1 MAKENSMVSGG
12 SGQFLH
18 GLLRT
23 DLYKRTQGK
32 ITRQV
37 TCIVIWVVFALGAWR
52 LYDSMISVQPAIR
65 YGVPAVVLA
74 VGLWVGY
81 RAVNDPTFADFLIA
95 VEAEMNK
102 VSWPSQTELIRASI
116 VVIVLIFGL
125 TLVLFAYD
133 LVLFRVLKFLGVTV
147 G

>member
-1 MAKENSMVSGG
+1 MAKENSIAAGG

-65 YGVPAVVLA
+65 YGVPAVLLA
-74 VGLWVGY
+74 VGLWLGY

-102 VSWPSQTELIRASI
+102 VSWPSQAELMRASL

-133 LVLFRVLKFLGVTV
+133 LVLSAILRYLGITV
-147 G
+147 I